1 MILPERDQMLI
12 AGLNFFVGLVC
23 GFRLT
28 LAQFIL
34 LMFIALTIDAVLIFS
49 DMALLAA
56 IGHLALAAFC
66 LQAGYVGGVLVRAR
80 VG

>member
-1 MILPERDQMLI
+1 MILSEREQMLI
-12 AGLNFFVGLVC
+12 AGFNFLIGLAC
-23 GFRLT
+23 GLRLR

-34 LMFIALTIDAVLIFS
+34 VMFIALVVDTILIFS
-49 DMALLAA
+49 DMLLLAA

-80 VG
+80 VS